1 MLALKFLIEGAYI
14 SETCE
19 KDCRRRIGIFQC
31 LHGSVG
37 FIMSNGLG
45 YFSGWRATCL
55 VMAGVSLLSSFFA
68 LVLPET
74 PYWLIEHD
82 MLEDAE

>member
-1 MLALKFLIEGAYI
+1 
-14 SETCE
+14 
-19 KDCRRRIGIFQC
+19 
-31 LHGSVG
+31 
-37 FIMSNGLG
+37 MSNGLG

-74 PYWLIEHD
+74 PYWLTEHD